1 MLLLAV
7 SRRQQIL
14 DSVLAATEHVELA
27 SDPRFQDA
35 FVDSMSFPASLSRE
49 SPESSGRR
57 ASSPCPGSI
66 SQSNARRCWTDR
78 AA

>member
-35 FVDSMSFPASLSRE
+35 FVDCMRFPARL
-49 SPESSGRR
+49 
-57 ASSPCPGSI
+57 
-66 SQSNARRCWTDR
+66 
-78 AA
+78 